1 MPDEPNNCYLHRR
14 LYFTGKILHLF
25 FCSQGGLKAVIWTD
39 VFQSL
44 IMVAGLIVVVIVGSI
59 EVGGFDQVWKIN
71 DAFGRLNFFE

>member
-1 MPDEPNNCYLHRR
+1 MPNEPNNCCLHRR
-14 LYFTGKILHLF
+14 LYFAGKTF